1 MTDFKDE
8 HTKVMEAV
16 ERFSSRLNPNE
27 NIISII
33 LAAGHGKRIKSEIS
47 KMLHTIWGKPS
58 ILRVSDSVK
67 QGLNVQNQI
76 IVVGKKGKEVIEALG
91 EKRNTCYAYQKDQKG
106 TGHAA
111 KTALDTLPAEL
122 NKKIKA
128 IFVFPGDMGL
138 ISSEA
143 VEKVKDDFFHSNY
156 DMIIMTGK
164 YYGNPM
170 ENYYGRVVRVPRLD
184 INGNV
189 SPNAGEV
196 IEIIEFKDILNID
209 DEKGYTVAHKERKY
223 HLSKKELLETGEFN
237 AGVYGFK
244 SESLISN
251 INTIKSDNVQSE
263 IYLTDLV
270 SILNKSGFQ
279 VGISEADDNEAI
291 LGFNVKS
298 VLKTMQSI
306 ACKRIYNRLKDIITI
321 TDEEDFFIDDQV
333 VERIIELDK
342 QGNALDIAIESG
354 VYIGPNVHLNKG
366 LHLDKNAV
374 IKGNV
379 EIGEG
384 TFIGT
389 GCTMDTYE
397 NQKIVVGK
405 GCQFLTGTVIRGNVA
420 IGDNVRIESGVRI
433 TGSDEYPVVIEP
445 NVLIKG
451 ITYIFGSIVEEGV
464 EIEHCVLKTK
474 RVIAIRRKNG
484 TIQPI
489 RYFLP
494 LPVGLDSLEML

>member
-1 MTDFKDE
+1 MPVDKKE
-8 HTKVMEAV
+8 LNEIYEAV
-16 ERFSSRLNPNE
+16 DKYSSELTSE
-27 NIISII
+27 EDIISII
-33 LAAGHGKRIKSEIS
+33 LAAGHGKRIKSETS
-47 KMLHTIWGKPS
+47 KMLHTIWGKAS
-58 ILRVSDSVK
+58 ILRVSEAVK
-67 QGLNVQNQI
+67 QGLEINNQV
-76 IVVGKKGKEVIEALG
+76 IVVGKKAKEVIESLG
-91 EKRNTCYAYQKDQKG
+91 KKTSTCYAYQEDQQG
-106 TGHAA
+106 TGHAT
-111 KTALDTLPAEL
+111 KIALDTLPEKI

-143 VEKVKDDFFHSNY
+143 VKKVKIDFFSSKY

-170 ENYYGRVVRVPRLD
+170 ENYYGRVVRVPALD
-184 INGNV
+184 INGNA
-189 SPNAGEV
+189 SPNHGEV
-196 IEIIEFKDILNID
+196 IEIIEFKDIFNIN
-209 DEKGYTVAHKERKY
+209 DETGYTVAHKERKY
-223 HLSKKELLETGEFN
+223 NFTKKQLLEIGEFN

-244 SESLISN
+244 SEPLISN
-251 INTIKSDNVQSE
+251 INAIKSDNVQSE

-270 SILNKSGFQ
+270 SILNKTGFQ
-279 VGISEADDNEAI
+279 VGISTADDNEAI

-306 ACKRIYNRLKDIITI
+306 ARKRVYSRLKDIITI
-321 TDEEDFFIDDQV
+321 KDEEDFFIAENA

-342 QGNALDIAIESG
+342 NDNALDIVIESG
-354 VYIGPNVHLNKG
+354 VYIGPDVHLNKG
-366 LHLDKNAV
+366 LHLEKNSV
-374 IKGNV
+374 IKGIV

-389 GCTMDTYE
+389 GCTMDSYNE
-397 NQKIVVGK
+397 QKIIVGK
-405 GCQFLTGTVIRGNVA
+405 NCQFLTGTVIRGNVT

-451 ITYIFGSIVEEGV
+451 TTYIFGSVVEAGV
-464 EIEHCVLKTK
+464 EIEHCILKRKHVVAMK
-474 RVIAIRRKNG
+474 RKDG
-484 TIQPI
+484 SIQSI

-494 LPVGLDSLEML
+494 LPVGLDSLENL